1 MDHSSL
7 NRRVICNLRGETPQ
21 KDLCAV
27 ADALANTNEIL
38 DHNGRLIQLQNG
50 KLVPITMDVLREII
64 STHIVSMQL
73 VNRGTAHEPNWTLE
87 YPPFKPPT
95 ERALQTLLRAEK
107 KEEGSLTARVP
118 KV

>member
-1 MDHSSL
+1 MDDSSL
-7 NRRVICNLRGETPQ
+7 NGRVICNLRGTNAQE
-21 KDLCAV
+21 DLCLV
-27 ADALANTNEIL
+27 ADAIAQTDEIL
-38 DHNGRLIQLQNG
+38 DHNGRLIQIQNG

-64 STHIVSMQL
+64 STRIVSMQL